1 MLKFKPKKDLTYG
14 IVIWLGPALI
24 LPYLIFSFSIYMLI
38 VFGIY
43 LLLAFWIWNS
53 TNYAIEDGELLIKCW
68 VMKKRIKISEIES
81 VRKTK
86 NNYSSYCLSA
96 ERLGIKSFNAGEI
109 YIAPLETD
117 LFLSE
122 LRKINSKINI
132 N

>member
-1 MLKFKPKKDLTYG
+1 MKFKPKKDLTYG

-38 VFGIY
+38 VFCIY

-53 TNYAIEDGELLIKCW
+53 TNYAIENEELLIKCW

-109 YIAPLETD
+109 YIAPLETEI
-117 LFLSE
+117 FLSK
-122 LRKINSKINI
+122 LQKINTGIKIS
-132 N
+132 

>member
-38 VFGIY
+38 VFCIY

-53 TNYAIEDGELLIKCW
+53 TNYAIENEELLIKCW

-109 YIAPLETD
+109 YIAPLETE

-122 LRKINSKINI
+122 LQKTNSEIKMN
-132 N
+132 